1 MEVSKGNKAL
11 TYPIGLIT
19 ADEVIMAGGSSKKGN
34 SSYYLYNND
43 YYWTM
48 TPYHFHNS
56 AVVFRVG
63 SGGMLDTGR
72 TDYYQG
78 VRPVINLASDV
89 KVTGSGTST
98 DPYVVVGAS

>member
-1 MEVSKGNKAL
+1 
-11 TYPIGLIT
+11 
-19 ADEVIMAGGSSKKGN
+19 
-34 SSYYLYNND
+34 
-43 YYWTM
+43 
-48 TPYHFHNS
+48 
-56 AVVFRVG
+56 
-63 SGGMLDTGR
+63 MLDTGR